1 MNRIDRMVF
10 LFGLIE
16 RVTAPRASKLRELL
30 LLSHILF
37 ILLILSRISSPCV
50 RAEVTQ
56 FGQDEQAWQDDLSL
70 RFD

>member
-10 LFGLIE
+10 LFGSIE
-16 RVTAPRASKLRELL
+16 RVTAPRASELRGLL

-37 ILLILSRISSPCV
+37 IQLILSRISSPCV
-50 RAEVTQ
+50 RAEVKQ
-56 FGQDEQAWQDDLSL
+56 FEQDEQDDLSL